1 MFAFINKT
9 DRIAYNTNIGIVTPE
24 AIETERRKRNTTE
37 SPTTMTLFRYPDDFN
52 VSLPQQPKQRVILPP
67 NVKTVY
73 SIIKAATGSIGGN
86 ADGGAIYGET
96 TAFSLQNIINLM
108 KAHANF
114 TSDSR
119 FIDIGSG
126 LGKPNLHV
134 AQDPG
139 VRFSYGI
146 EVNRIRWLLSLNN
159 LQRVLQYRIH
169 QSTSSVINKANL
181 LGFNCF
187 FSYGDISMAA
197 TFNPFTHVYMFDIGF
212 PPNLMTHLSTVFNRS
227 CSSYL
232 ICYHPPAIMI
242 VRYKFDIILLCQ
254 QNTTMHGSGENHTGY
269 IYRRTIIMN
278 NPSSDFPIDPIFM
291 ESWNIVNSGLHT
303 INDIV
308 CRTLALEVNAPRAKR
323 RKYYVS
329 D

>member
-1 MFAFINKT
+1 
-9 DRIAYNTNIGIVTPE
+9 
-24 AIETERRKRNTTE
+24 
-37 SPTTMTLFRYPDDFN
+37 MTLFRNPDDFN
-52 VSLPQQPKQRVILPP
+52 VSLPRQPKQRVLLPP

-73 SIIKAATGSIGGN
+73 SIIRAATGSIGGN

-108 KAHANF
+108 KAHTNF
-114 TSDSR
+114 TSDSS
-119 FIDIGSG
+119 FIDVGSG

-169 QSTSSVINKANL
+169 QSTSGVMDEADL

-187 FSYGDISMAA
+187 FSYGDISMAT

-212 PPNLMTHLSTVFNRS
+212 PPGLMIHLSTVFNRS

-232 ICYHPPAIMI
+232 ICYHPPVIMI
-242 VRYKFDIILLCQ
+242 NRYKFDIVLLCQ
-254 QNTTMHGSGENHTGY
+254 KNTTMHGSGENHTGY
-269 IYRRTIIMN
+269 IYERAIKCDPM
-278 NPSSDFPIDPIFM
+278 FID
-291 ESWNIVNSGLHT
+291 SWNIIKNGIHT
-303 INDIV
+303 INDFV
-308 CRTLALEVNAPRAKR
+308 CRNLTLEVSAPRSKR
-323 RKYYVS
+323 R
-329 D
+329 

>member
-1 MFAFINKT
+1 MLLFAFIDKT
-9 DRIAYNTNIGIVTPE
+9 DKKTYNTNIRIITPE
-24 AIETERRKRNTTE
+24 AIQTERRKRNTTE
-37 SPTTMTLFRYPDDFN
+37 SPTTMTLFRNPDDFN
-52 VSLPQQPKQRVILPP
+52 VSLPRQPKQRVLLPP

-73 SIIKAATGSIGGN
+73 SIIRSATGSIGGN

-119 FIDIGSG
+119 FIDVGSG

-139 VRFSYGI
+139 VRFSCGI
-146 EVNRIRWLLSLNN
+146 EVNRIRWMLSLNN
-159 LQRVLQYRIH
+159 LLNVLQYRIH
-169 QSTSSVINKANL
+169 QSTSGIINEANL

-187 FSYGDISMAA
+187 FSYGDISMAE

-242 VRYKFDIILLCQ
+242 VRYKFDIILMCQ

-303 INDIV
+303 INDVV
-308 CRTLALEVNAPRAKR
+308 CRTIALEVNAPRAKR
-323 RKYYVS
+323 R
-329 D
+329 

>member
-1 MFAFINKT
+1 MLLFAFINKT

-37 SPTTMTLFRYPDDFN
+37 SSTTMTLFRNPDDFN
-52 VSLPQQPKQRVILPP
+52 VSLPRQPKQRVLLPP

-73 SIIKAATGSIGGN
+73 SIIRSATGSIGGN

-119 FIDIGSG
+119 FIDVGSG

-139 VRFSYGI
+139 VRFSCGI
-146 EVNRIRWLLSLNN
+146 EVNRIRWMLSLNN
-159 LQRVLQYRIH
+159 LLNVLQYRIH
-169 QSTSSVINKANL
+169 QSTSSVINEANL

-187 FSYGDISMAA
+187 FSYGDISMAE

-269 IYRRTIIMN
+269 IYARAIKTE
-278 NPSSDFPIDPIFM
+278 NPSPDILCDPMFID
-291 ESWNIVNSGLHT
+291 SWNIVRNGIHT
-303 INDIV
+303 IDDFV
-308 CRTLALEVNAPRAKR
+308 CRNLTLEVNAPRSKR
-323 RKYYVS
+323 R
-329 D
+329 